1 MHKMRD
7 RVLEVLKVA
16 LLWFSL
22 TATCLHASPYSIK
35 PAAPLRNDRRH
46 LAPLQVAPIVR
57 APAYIVIDAD
67 SGRVLKEFSSRR
79 RMFPASTTKTLTAL
93 TALRHAKPG
102 ETIRVGPNPPKV
114 GESSAYL
121 LEGEQFT
128 LADLLRAA
136 MIKSAN
142 DACVAI
148 AEGVGGDVPTF
159 AKLMNAEA
167 RRVGALDSHFVNPSG
182 LHDAKHY
189 TTAHD
194 LALIARAAMTSPF
207 FAQIVRAREVE
218 IHGNWKLGGNRVL
231 VNKNRLLCMWKEVDG
246 VKTGYTRQ
254 AGRCLI
260 ASATRR
266 VRDSKG
272 QMRNWRLISV
282 VMHSPDTWGES
293 ARLLLDGFTYFR
305 PSPVARKGEKIGEIA
320 VQGGARAVEAT
331 VLRDVSLPLK
341 SGERVLDVA
350 GNYAGKPQ
358 NVSSLTRRVRFEKL
372 RAPIR
377 RGQNV
382 GVVEWLSRKN
392 VVAKVPLVA
401 QNDVPIAIAAR
412 VMPLHLAPSNTTSL
426 WLLLGTFALGGAFV
440 LVCRSRA

>member
-1 MHKMRD
+1 MRTIAATLSSLFLL
-7 RVLEVLKVA
+7 VPQAQA
-16 LLWFSL
+16 LQP
-22 TATCLHASPYSIK
+22 SPYVVK
-35 PAAPLRNDRRH
+35 PATPLRNDRRH

-57 APAYIVIDAD
+57 APAWIVIDAD

-93 TALRHAKPG
+93 TALRHAKLNN
-102 ETIRVGPNPPKV
+102 IVRIGPNPPKV
-114 GESSAYL
+114 GEQSAYL
-121 LEGEQFT
+121 IEGEKFA

-167 RRVGALDSHFVNPSG
+167 RRVGATSSNFVNPSG
-182 LHDAKHY
+182 LHDPQHY

-207 FAQIVRAREVE
+207 FAQIVRVREAE
-218 IHGNWKLGGNRVL
+218 IHGNWKIGGNRVL
-231 VNKNRLLCMWKEVDG
+231 VNKNRLLWSWNEADG

-266 VRDSKG
+266 VRDSRG

-282 VMHSPDTWGES
+282 VLHSPDTTGES
-293 ARLLLDGFTYFR
+293 ARLLLDGFRYFK
-305 PSPVARKGEKIGEIA
+305 PSPVAKHGQIFGQFEANGGARSVIAIAPRDVELPLRKGEQIIE
-320 VQGGARAVEAT
+320 
-331 VLRDVSLPLK
+331 D
-341 SGERVLDVA
+341 RVLDAVENGA
-350 GNYAGKPQ
+350 VK
-358 NVSSLTRRVRFEKL
+358 SFSSLSLTRRVRFAEL
-372 RAPIR
+372 RAPLR

-382 GVVEWLSRKN
+382 GVVEWLSGAR
-392 VVAKVPLVA
+392 VVAKMPLVA
-401 QNDVPIAIAAR
+401 QNDVPVAIAAR
-412 VMPLHLAPSNTTSL
+412 VMPLHLAPTDTTSL
-426 WLLLGTFALGGAFV
+426 WICLSALALGGAFV
-440 LVCRSRA
+440 VVRRARN